1 MGGFPVSLRNA
12 LSRAAVAAAVALA
25 ASPASATIFY
35 GNYNPSDTAAANV
48 GVGLPLTRR
57 SPDASQSF
65 GAAASNSTYCANI
78 YCTFFYGD
86 TVTTSFTVNSTFDAS
101 HLIVP
106 IAAISPYGN
115 RRSGFNIERLDGAN
129 WVGLGF
135 MQVESG
141 LVPGGPFEV
150 QVPFGNSSGST
161 FNPAPIHFEAG
172 STYRIRTNHAAGAA
186 GYLSWYLSDTAA
198 APGQSYQYSTAPGA
212 AGPLAYQP
220 AFALTD
226 GGDLTYAAVS
236 GAPEPAAWAL
246 MIGGFLGAGAML
258 RRDRRRAPGPA
269 SAPLRPSRT

>member
-1 MGGFPVSLRNA
+1 MPVRKA
-12 LSRAAVAAAVALA
+12 LSCAAAVALVLA

-35 GNYNPSDTAAANV
+35 GNYNPSDTAATNA

-57 SPDASQSF
+57 APDATQSF

-86 TVTTSFTVNSTFDAS
+86 TVTTSFTVGTTFDAS

-106 IAAISPYGN
+106 ISAVSPYGN
-115 RRSGFNIERLDGAN
+115 RRSGFNIERLDGAD

-141 LVPGGPFEV
+141 LVPAGVYEV
-150 QVPFGNSSGST
+150 QVPFGNSGGST
-161 FNPAPIHFEAG
+161 FNPVSIHFEAG

-198 APGQSYQYSTAPGA
+198 APGQSYQHSTAPGA
-212 AGPLAYQP
+212 AGALAFQP

-226 GGDLTYAAVS
+226 GGDLTFAPTSA
-236 GAPEPAAWAL
+236 APEPAAWAM
-246 MIGGFLGAGAML
+246 MIGGLLGAGAMV
-258 RRDRRRAPGPA
+258 RRDRRRLA
-269 SAPLRPSRT
+269 RT